1 MVCIAVDIF
10 GMARDVVGSVVVV
23 ARETNTVDLLV
34 RVDVVD
40 ALGGNLTVVSDEVVS
55 RAGEVCGVVID
66 EVKFWVV
73 GVGLAEIVVGVD
85 WLVSGV
91 DVAIKASIV
100 LEEVVG
106 LTMVV

>member
-1 MVCIAVDIF
+1 
-10 GMARDVVGSVVVV
+10 MARDVVGSVVVV

-34 RVDVVD
+34 GVDVVD
-40 ALGGNLTVVSDEVVS
+40 ALGGNLTVVSDKVVDWEVVS

-73 GVGLAEIVVGVD
+73 GVGLAEIVDGVD